1 MTDRGSDTC
10 TATEVDGHS
19 TAVAQG
25 ELDLTLTLLASY
37 TARDGAVDLVRQPVL
52 TSDTLL
58 LQHLIEVVL
67 DASSV
72 IAEGGI
78 SLVDM
83 LVDHVGL
90 GRRAEH
96 IRQCQV
102 NGLVTSCLFEG
113 QVHIVRGAT
122 DDVHRSALTLGD
134 TGNALYGVTL
144 DQKAHTLLALV
155 ADDFLG

>member
-10 TATEVDGHS
+10 TAAEVHSHS

-25 ELDLTLTLLASY
+25 QLDLTLTLLASY

-52 TSDTLL
+52 TSDPLL

-83 LVDHVGL
+83 LVDHIGL
-90 GRRAEH
+90 GRRSEH
-96 IRQCQV
+96 I
-102 NGLVTSCLFEG
+102 
-113 QVHIVRGAT
+113 
-122 DDVHRSALTLGD
+122 
-134 TGNALYGVTL
+134 
-144 DQKAHTLLALV
+144 
-155 ADDFLG
+155 

>member
-1 MTDRGSDTC
+1 MTDRGSDTS

-19 TAVAQG
+19 TTIAQG
-25 ELDLTLTLLASY
+25 QLDLTLTLLASH
-37 TARDGAVDLVRQPVL
+37 TARDGAVDLIRQPVL

-72 IAEGGI
+72 IAQGGI
-78 SLVDM
+78 SLIDM

-96 IRQCQV
+96 IRQ
-102 NGLVTSCLFEG
+102 
-113 QVHIVRGAT
+113 R
-122 DDVHRSALTLGD
+122 
-134 TGNALYGVTL
+134 
-144 DQKAHTLLALV
+144 
-155 ADDFLG
+155 